1 MSDRPRIP
9 EELRQ
14 AHLENVTAV
23 LMFLLWARRE
33 HGPRMMYGGR
43 TVEEALTAFGALS
56 GIDVVAAEKK
66 LIG

>member
-1 MSDRPRIP
+1 MTDRPRIP

-23 LMFLLWARRE
+23 LVFLLWARQE
-33 HGPRMMYGGR
+33 HGPSMMYGGR
-43 TVEEALTAFGALS
+43 TVQEAIEAFGALS
-56 GIDVVAAEKK
+56 GIDIEAAQRR

>member
-23 LMFLLWARRE
+23 LVFLLFARRE
-33 HGPRMMYGGR
+33 HGPSMMYGGR
-43 TVEEALTAFGALS
+43 TVQEAITAFGELS
-56 GIDVVAAEKK
+56 GIDIVAAQKK